1 MPKAYN
7 VDLDIFRGASIRPVG
22 CRRMQILAD
31 SLLHACCRAEEITN
45 VTVRD
50 NEYAACSAIVPIPD
64 RQPSVGMVL
73 TEAA

>member
-7 VDLDIFRGASIRPVG
+7 VELDIFRGACVHPIGS
-22 CRRMQILAD
+22 RRMQLLAD

-50 NEYAACSAIVPIPD
+50 DEYAACSAILPVPDP
-64 RQPSVGMVL
+64 RPVAGVAL
-73 TEAA
+73 AVAA